1 MGEIAGEIEQSEGDR
16 AISSAREAIA
26 FSQPSAAGFGV
37 FNQNAPVI
45 RVSGSLRGDL
55 WIVAAAALLVLV
67 PMGIG
72 RLLGVVGLAGAV
84 PRWALF
90 AAVWVPAG
98 IVGAWLLWRKYQ
110 ESMEFRSTPLNMDK
124 NARVGVFATP
134 AQTKRLE
141 TVRDEFFEPIVF
153 ALPFTREPSESE
165 RQRSASKPKP
175 HTGWPTREDFL
186 LRAAVLIV
194 GIGVLEGVWV
204 VFTGSWLRVNFMTI
218 LVGMMVARLP
228 LAWVRPAY
236 LRFVPGRVDVMRFGL
251 FGKKPAK
258 TQSISLRG
266 RRVRISMWGLVFED
280 TDERGAAV
288 WRSVEWC
295 ERMSWS
301 GSLARPD
308 IARAALMAAVSSR
321 AAPGL
326 PDDELV
332 G

>member
-1 MGEIAGEIEQSEGDR
+1 MCEIAGEIERFEQPG
-16 AISSAREAIA
+16 AISPAREAVA

-37 FNQNAPVI
+37 FNQCAPVI
-45 RVSGSLRGDL
+45 RVNGSLHGDVWL
-55 WIVAAAALLVLV
+55 VTAAAVLFIV
-67 PMGIG
+67 PLGAGRVLGI
-72 RLLGVVGLAGAV
+72 VGLGGAV

-90 AAVWVPAG
+90 AAVWVPGA
-98 IVGAWLLWRKYQ
+98 IVGAWLLWRQYQ
-110 ESMEFRSTPLNMDK
+110 RSMEYQRTPLRMEES
-124 NARVGVFATP
+124 ARVGVFATP
-134 AQTKRLE
+134 AQAKRLE
-141 TVRDEFFEPIVF
+141 TVRDEFFEPMVF

-165 RQRSASKPKP
+165 RQRSAGKPKP
-175 HTGWPTREDFL
+175 HAGWPTREDLL
-186 LRAAVLIV
+186 LRLAVLVV

-204 VFTGSWLRVNFMTI
+204 VFTGGWLRLNYFTI
-218 LVGMMVARLP
+218 IVGMMVARLP

-236 LRFVPGRVDVMRFGL
+236 LRFAPGRVDVMRFGL

-280 TDERGAAV
+280 TDERGTTV

-295 ERMSWS
+295 ERMSWT

-308 IARAALMAAVSSR
+308 IARAALLAAVSSH

-326 PDDELV
+326 PDDDLV